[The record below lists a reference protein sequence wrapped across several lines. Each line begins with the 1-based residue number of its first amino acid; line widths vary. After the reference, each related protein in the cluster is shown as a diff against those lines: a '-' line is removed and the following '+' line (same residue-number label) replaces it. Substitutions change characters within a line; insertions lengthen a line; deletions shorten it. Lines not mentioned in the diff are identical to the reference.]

1 MKALERTCKVFP
13 EGMPWLLEH
22 IGPQLGAVGQWDKMA
37 KLFSGLPRRVRQSER
52 VLQWRL
58 ECALELNQGH
68 HLLREVEAF
77 LAQHEAPELRAL
89 YGQLKYRLGDPEA
102 SLRETER
109 AVKAWESVRTLYYYG
124 VALYARDVKASKE
137 VLMKGLRLAE
147 RQGNFFWAAKSATV
161 LSAHLCVLGE
171 YQAAAQWAEWAVRA
185 IDREG
190 IVNSHL
196 CSRAVN
202 EWAFGRLMA
211 GETIGAEAR
220 LRETIRL
227 NTDQDANIFVMGT
240 LADVLLA
247 SGRALEAAT
256 YYRQL
261 WENQSDRN
269 GIAAR
274 TDLFVRCLIELGQL
288 DEAQAVAEQSIKLSE
303 ENPLVF
309 NRRAKLAL
317 GMVLA
322 LRAPGRAIQVL
333 EGVFRE
339 LKEPLLAWRYVQAG
353 LYLARAYQSLGDLL
367 MAREVIEELRPHLD
381 SIGATGLYYLCG
393 PADLFHDI
401 VGWIRGGLPRL
412 ELRLLGRPEVRLDGK
427 LLNLGHRSQEILA
440 LLALNLEGLNLD
452 QLAVALYG
460 DGADKAKAKMNLYA
474 LKKQV
479 SIEGYPYRLG
489 LSVWADFLEVPRL
502 VREGKLREAIGLAK
516 GPLLPD
522 SEAPPLVEQRD
533 YLNELLR
540 QAALQ
545 DEDLE
550 ARLVLAERAQDDLE
564 MWEAS
569 LSVMPSHDP
578 RRLSAAAKAGTL
590 VANY

>member
-1 MKALERTCKVFP
+1 M
-13 EGMPWLLEH
+13 
-22 IGPQLGAVGQWDKMA
+22 
-37 KLFSGLPRRVRQSER
+37 
-52 VLQWRL
+52 
-58 ECALELNQGH
+58 
-68 HLLREVEAF
+68 
-77 LAQHEAPELRAL
+77 
-89 YGQLKYRLGDPEA
+89 
-102 SLRETER
+102 
-109 AVKAWESVRTLYYYG
+109 
-124 VALYARDVKASKE
+124 
-137 VLMKGLRLAE
+137 RLAE
-147 RQGNFFWAAKSATV
+147 KQGNFYWAAKIASA
-161 LSAHLCVLGE
+161 LSAQLNGVGD
-171 YQAAAQWAEWAVRA
+171 YRGAASWGEWAVRD
-185 IDREG
+185 IDSEG
-190 IVNSHL
+190 INNSYIR
-196 CSRAVN
+196 SKAVN

-211 GETIGAEAR
+211 GEIIGAEAR
-220 LRETIRL
+220 LRETIKL
-227 NTDQDANIFVMGT
+227 NTDLNANGFLMAT
-240 LADVLLA
+240 LGDVLLVD
-247 SGRALEAAT
+247 GRALEAAT

-261 WENQSDRN
+261 WENQSDRS

-274 TDLFVRCLIELGQL
+274 TDFFVRCLIELGQL

-367 MAREVIEELRPHLD
+367 MARQVIEELRPHLD

-393 PADLFHDI
+393 PAHLFQDI

-427 LLNLGHRSQEILA
+427 LLNLGQRSQEILA

-479 SIEGYPYRLG
+479 LIEGYPYRLG

-569 LSVMPSHDP
+569 LSVMPLHDP
-578 RRLSAAAKAGTL
+578 RRLDATAKVGTL